1 VTYDDLNDDPPAA
14 LGMMMPAITQPA
26 RAHDRVANFPPVKA
40 VLGSKLPRR
49 RIADDEPGYP
59 Q

>member
-1 VTYDDLNDDPPAA
+1 VTYDDLNDDTPAT
-14 LGMMMPAITQPA
+14 LGMMMPGIAQPA

-40 VLGSKLPRR
+40 MLSSKLPRR
-49 RIADDEPGYP
+49 RIADDKPGYP